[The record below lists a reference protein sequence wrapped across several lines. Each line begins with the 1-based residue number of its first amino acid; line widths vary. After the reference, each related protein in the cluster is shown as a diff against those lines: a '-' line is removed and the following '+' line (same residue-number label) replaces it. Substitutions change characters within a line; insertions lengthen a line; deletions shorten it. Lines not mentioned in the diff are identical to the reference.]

1 MLLKAVEQTIIH
13 DRSTTKD
20 AYRYTTEIRYGNV
33 VSDDVPNEIV
43 ITANQT
49 ELRLIDMGA
58 LERHLT
64 ERFLD
69 GNPIE
74 QVLRNATRDVVIY
87 RGVA

>member
-1 MLLKAVEQTIIH
+1 MISKVVEQQL
-13 DRSTTKD
+13 STTEVRLKTH
-20 AYRYTTEIRYGNV
+20 RYTTEIGYGNV

-49 ELRLIDMGA
+49 KLRLIDMGA

-74 QVLRNATRDVVIY
+74 QVLRNATRDMVIY